1 MDWKETLNLPKTDFP
16 MKGKLPEREPEFLK
30 FWEKIGLYERLDRRR
45 GPLFLLHDGP
55 PYANGHIHMG
65 TALNKV
71 LKDLVLKSRRMMGYR
86 APYVPGW
93 DCHGL
98 PIELNVERELGVRRG
113 EKPKT
118 EIRKHCRAYAR
129 RFIDIQRE
137 EFRRLGVLG
146 DWNNPYLTM
155 SPEYEATIAGEF
167 VKFLASGQVYRRK
180 KPVFWC
186 THCVTALAEAEVEY
200 ENRRSPSIYVKFPL
214 AKDAREALP
223 DLPSGPASVVI
234 WTTTPWTLP
243 ANLAIALNPEFDYVA
258 VRWGEE
264 VLILAEGR
272 LSALCAELDR
282 DLPAILFRFKPQRLE
297 GCHAI
302 HPFYERESV
311 FILAD
316 YVTLEAGT
324 GCVHIAP
331 GHGEED
337 YESGLKYGL
346 EVYSPVDETGRFEK
360 ALPLFGGKEIFSAN
374 NTIIEVLRQKG
385 RLLYVSETEH
395 SYPHCWRCKKPVIF
409 RATEQWFLS
418 MEEGGLREKALRAID
433 RVTWIPRWGRERIRG
448 MVERRPDWCLSR
460 QRAWGVPITVFL
472 CENCGEPLKDPKYYQ
487 PVLELFEKEG
497 TDPWFERPA
506 AEILPEG
513 IRCPACGGERFRKEE
528 DILDVWFD
536 SGVSFAAV
544 LERRP
549 ELTFPADLYLEG
561 SDQHRGWF
569 QSALLCAVG
578 TRGVPPYK
586 SVLTHGFVVDGQ
598 GRKMS
603 KSLGNVVHPQD
614 IIQKY
619 GAEILRLWVASE
631 DYRED
636 IRLSEEILR
645 RLTDTYRKIRNTARY
660 MLGVLCDF
668 DPRKHRIPWEELPEF
683 ERYLFYRLGRL
694 IKRVRK
700 AYEDYEF
707 HLVVQEVHR
716 FCVVEL
722 SALAIDIN
730 RDRLYCEHPEDPR
743 RRATQTL
750 LYEALEALVRLIAPI
765 LSFTAEDIYQHYPFP
780 KEAES
785 VHLLSFPEIRWPE
798 PEAEFV
804 RAWERRLLIRG
815 EITKALERARKEAQ
829 LIRSSLEA
837 EVLALIPEKD
847 RGLFEDPSYW
857 EYLAIVSSFKAVED
871 LPEFGPGEVVYE
883 AVEVPGLRILVRR
896 ASGRKCERCWQCK
909 PEVGTFE
916 DYPALCVRCQKVV
929 KRLEGEG
936 KLKA

>member
-30 FWEKIGLYERLDRRR
+30 FWEEIGLYERLNQRQ
-45 GPLFLLHDGP
+45 GPVFVLHDGP

-71 LKDLVLKSRRMMGYR
+71 LKDIILKSRRMMGYR

-113 EKPKT
+113 ELPKN
-118 EIRKHCRAYAR
+118 EIRKNCRAYAH

-146 DWNNPYLTM
+146 DWDNPYLTM
-155 SPEYEATIAGEF
+155 TPEYEATIAREF

-200 ENRRSPSIYVKFPL
+200 ENHRSPSIYVKFPL
-214 AKDAREALP
+214 AEDARAALP
-223 DLPSGPASVVI
+223 DLPKAPVSVVI

-243 ANLAIALNPEFDYVA
+243 ANLAVALNPEFEYVA
-258 VRWGEE
+258 VKWDEE
-264 VLILAEGR
+264 ILLLAEGR

-282 DLPAILFRFKPQRLE
+282 DLPEILCRFDPRRLE
-297 GCHAI
+297 GRHAR
-302 HPFYERESV
+302 HPFYDRESL

-346 EVYSPVDETGRFEK
+346 EVYSPVDDTGHFEEDM
-360 ALPLFGGKEIFSAN
+360 PLFGGKEIFSAN
-374 NTIIEVLRQKG
+374 EEIIEVLREKG
-385 RLLYVSETEH
+385 RLLYASEIEH

-409 RATEQWFLS
+409 RATEQWFIS
-418 MEEGGLREKALRAID
+418 MEEAGLREKALQAIE

-448 MVERRPDWCLSR
+448 MVEKRPDWCLSR
-460 QRAWGVPITVFL
+460 QRAWGVPITVFV
-472 CENCGEPLKDPKYYQ
+472 CKKCGELLREEKYYQ
-487 PVLELFEKEG
+487 KVLALFEKEG
-497 TDPWFERPA
+497 TDLWFEREPK
-506 AEILPEG
+506 ELLPEG
-513 IRCPACGGERFRKEE
+513 TRCPVCGNEEFRKEE

-549 ELTFPADLYLEG
+549 ELAFPADLYLEG

-569 QSALLCAVG
+569 QSSLLCAVG

-614 IIQKY
+614 IIKKY

-636 IRLSEEILR
+636 IRLSDEILK
-645 RLTDTYRKIRNTARY
+645 RLVEAYRKIRNTCRY
-660 MLGVLCDF
+660 LLGVLCDF
-668 DPRKHRIPWEELPEF
+668 EPQKHRVPWEELPEF
-683 ERYLFYRLGRL
+683 ERYLLYRLGQL
-694 IKRVRK
+694 IKRVRR
-700 AYEDYEF
+700 AYEEYQF
-707 HLVVQEVHR
+707 HIVVQEIHR

-730 RDRLYCEHPEDPR
+730 RDRLYCDHPEDR
-743 RRATQTL
+743 LRRATQTI
-750 LYEALEALVRLIAPI
+750 LYEALEALVRLMAPI
-765 LSFTAEDIYQHYPFP
+765 LSFTAEDIYQYYPFP
-780 KEAES
+780 REAES
-785 VHLLSFPEIRWPE
+785 VHLLSFPEISWPE
-798 PEAEFV
+798 PDEEFV
-804 RAWERRLLIRG
+804 ESWERRLLIRG
-815 EITKALERARKEAQ
+815 EITKALEKARQETK

-837 EVLALIPEKD
+837 EVLAAVPAEK
-847 RGLFEDPSYW
+847 RPIFADPAYW
-857 EYLAIVSSFKAVED
+857 EYLAIVSSFKVVES
-871 LPEFGPGEVVYE
+871 LPEPGEKEVLWE
-883 AVEVPGLRILVRR
+883 AEEVPGLKVLVRR
-896 ASGRKCERCWQCK
+896 APGKKCERCWQWK
-909 PEVGTFE
+909 PEVGSLE
-916 DYPALCVRCQKVV
+916 DYPALCSRCREVVR
-929 KRLEGEG
+929 RLKEEGR
-936 KLKA
+936 LKE